1 MRVVMDDTGDILPSM
16 AQKHRIH
23 IIPINIHFG
32 TEEYLS
38 GVNLSRAEFYE
49 KTKTVGA
56 HNFPKTSQPNPYQ
69 FREVYEQILADGE
82 EEIMTVVVSEKLSK
96 TYESAIQASKEL
108 TNRGRFHVHDSL
120 SGSAGQGFQAL
131 EAARMAEQ
139 GATTQEII
147 RRLEQMSQEQVIYLM
162 IDNLEYAVKGGRVSS
177 LQSFMA
183 SLLNIKPIMQLND
196 GLIVP
201 ASRVRTRKKALS
213 ELLDL
218 VKARVGSRKIKL
230 AVVHANA
237 PAEAQE
243 LLENAGQMFNATE
256 KVFVD
261 LTLPVAINLGPGAL
275 GVIAIPEAA

>member
-1 MRVVMDDTGDILPSM
+1 MRIVMDDAGDIPPEL
-16 AQKHRIH
+16 AKQNKIH
-23 IIPINIHFG
+23 VIPVNIHFG

-49 KTKTVGA
+49 KTKTVGS

-69 FREVYEQILADGE
+69 FREVYESILAEGE
-82 EEIMTVVVSEKLSK
+82 EEILTVVISEKLSK
-96 TYESAIQASKEL
+96 TYDSAVQAGKEL
-108 TNRGRFHVHDSL
+108 ANRGRFYLHDSQ

-131 EAARMAEQ
+131 EAARMAAQ
-139 GATTQEII
+139 GIPAADIL
-147 RRLEQMSQEQVIYLM
+147 RRLEQMRQEQVIYLM

-177 LQSFMA
+177 LRSAVA
-183 SLLNIKPIMQLND
+183 SLLNIKPIMQVAD

-201 ASRVRTRKKALS
+201 ASRVRTRKKALG
-213 ELLDL
+213 ELLDS
-218 VKARVGSRKIKL
+218 VKARIGDRKIKL

-243 LLENAGQMFNATE
+243 LLNTASKMFNTSE
-256 KVFVD
+256 KILMD

-275 GVIAIPEAA
+275 GVIAIPDA

>member
-1 MRVVMDDTGDILPSM
+1 MRVVMDDAGDILPEM
-16 AQKHRIH
+16 AQKHHIH
-23 IIPINIHFG
+23 IVPINIHFG

-56 HNFPKTSQPNPYQ
+56 HNFPKTSQPNPFQ
-69 FREVYEQILADGE
+69 FREVYEQILAEGE
-82 EEIMTVVVSEKLSK
+82 DEILTVVISEKLSK
-96 TYESAIQASKEL
+96 TYDSAVQASKEL
-108 TNRGRFHVHDSL
+108 ANRGRFHIHDSQA
-120 SGSAGQGFQAL
+120 GSAAQGFQAL

-139 GATTQEII
+139 GASTQDIL
-147 RRLEQMSQEQVIYLM
+147 RRLEQMRQEQVIYLM

-183 SLLNIKPIMQLND
+183 SLLNIKPIMQLSD
-196 GLIVP
+196 GLIIP
-201 ASRVRTRKKALS
+201 ASRVRTRKKALT
-213 ELLDL
+213 ELLDS

-243 LLENAGQMFNATE
+243 LLENASQMFNASE

-275 GVIAIPEAA
+275 GVIAVPEAA